1 MNSKDFIDLA
11 TIMILQSQEQKSPEA
26 KAKREEHYKALEE
39 ERQEKKRLAKI
50 AYDKEAE
57 PFRLERARKK
67 AEAWEKRQPKTKP
80 LDISQNLP

>member
-1 MNSKDFIDLA
+1 MSNENYFDPLLLLLMAIDHEN
-11 TIMILQSQEQKSPEA
+11 TPEA

-67 AEAWEKRQPKTKP
+67 AEAWEKRQPKKKE
-80 LDISQNLP
+80 IK

>member
-1 MNSKDFIDLA
+1 MKTDNILDLA
-11 TIMILQSQEQKSPEA
+11 TIMILQSKEQRSPEA

-39 ERQEKKRLAKI
+39 ERQEKKRLEKI

-67 AEAWEKRQPKTKP
+67 AEAWEKRQPKKKE
-80 LDISQNLP
+80 IK